1 LKSEGFAAG
10 CPGRERNPESAAWL
24 FPHFERTACCR
35 REFIEPH
42 GRSCANGWDGTRNEE
57 RCWQG
62 CSRVYIDGSF
72 ATSKEFPGDW
82 DACWDPANV
91 DVDQLNELV
100 LDNSPG
106 GVYRQ
111 KQFLLGELHP
121 SSARA
126 TAGHTFLEF
135 FQVSKQDGRTKGI
148 VLLDP
153 REAIR

>member
-1 LKSEGFAAG
+1 VAIPPFRADGNLPEGIHKATWEEL
-10 CPGRERNPESAAWL
+10 RERL
-24 FPHFERTACCR
+24 
-35 REFIEPH
+35 
-42 GRSCANGWDGTRNEE
+42 GWNEE
-57 RCWQG
+57 RRTMLAGLRTAMLMLADGG
-62 CSRVYIDGSF
+62 CSRLYVDGSF

-91 DVDQLNELV
+91 VVDQLNELV

-106 GVYRQ
+106 GIYRQ

-126 TAGHTFLEF
+126 TADHTFLEF